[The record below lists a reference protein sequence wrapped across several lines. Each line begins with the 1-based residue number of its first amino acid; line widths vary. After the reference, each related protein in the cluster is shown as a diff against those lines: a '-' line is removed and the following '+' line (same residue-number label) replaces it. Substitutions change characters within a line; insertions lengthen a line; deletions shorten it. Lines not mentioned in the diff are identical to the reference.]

1 MLHMSAQGTGK
12 RQIPL
17 PLGTDA
23 SPAGSERTT
32 NRTIDGI
39 FGWYRYVQDFTGE
52 FALEW
57 LDRLAMPGDIVWDPF
72 SGSGTTLVAA
82 KLLHLDSF
90 GYDISPFM
98 TDVART
104 KVDWSIDPRN
114 LEQALEQVETESWSQ
129 ADEPSAP
136 SSIPWG
142 DYARLTTGLVAPP
155 YRRDEKLR
163 KWIAPLVL
171 DRASALL
178 GSINRVRDE
187 RARRFL
193 RLAAASVLVSASNME
208 FRPNIC
214 YRRQPH
220 IDFPVVGAFTDRSH
234 RMIEDYALVATADN
248 SASSVVSLGDA
259 RSAGPDFANFILTS
273 PPYPNDMEYV
283 HQTRLELI
291 LLDYIEDTK
300 GLTALKK
307 RMISSSVKLVYRSNE
322 WQKKSGLEV
331 NAVRNIYDDI
341 SRTLEGRNWGWNAA
355 DMTAQYF
362 GGMRSVLANWAQRLA
377 PSGRAAVVIGDS
389 AFNGVKVPTDA
400 LLAECAEMEGL
411 DTEDIQVFRKRWNTK
426 HNIEL
431 HESVLLL
438 RNRR

>member
-1 MLHMSAQGTGK
+1 MSAPGTGK

-17 PLGTDA
+17 PPGTGA
-23 SPAGSERTT
+23 PPVAGERTA
-32 NRTIDGI
+32 NRTSDGI

-57 LDRLAMPGDIVWDPF
+57 LDRLAPPGDVVWDPF

-98 TDVART
+98 ADVARA
-104 KVDWSIDPRN
+104 KVDWSIDPRD
-114 LEQALEQVETESWSQ
+114 LEQALEQVGTENRSQ
-129 ADEPSAP
+129 ADEPDAP

-142 DYARLTTGLVAPP
+142 DYARLTAGPAAPP

-171 DRASALL
+171 DRASNLL

-187 RARRFL
+187 RVRRFL

-220 IDFPVVGAFTDRSH
+220 IDFPVVGAFADRSH
-234 RMIEDYALVATADN
+234 RMIEDYAMVATADYA
-248 SASSVVSLGDA
+248 ASSVVSLGDA
-259 RSAGPDFANFILTS
+259 RSDGPDFASFILTS

-291 LLDYIEDTK
+291 LLDYIENAK

-307 RMISSSVKLVYRSNE
+307 SMISSSVKLVYRSNE
-322 WQKKSGLEV
+322 WQKKSGLE
-331 NAVRNIYDDI
+331 ASGVRNVYGDV

-355 DMTAQYF
+355 DMIAQYF
-362 GGMRSVLANWAQRLA
+362 GGMRSVFANWAQRLA

-389 AFNGVKVPTDA
+389 AFNGVKVPTDV

-411 DTEDIQVFRKRWNTK
+411 NAEDIRVFRKRWNTK
-426 HNIEL
+426 HDIEL
-431 HESVLLL
+431 RESVLLL
-438 RNRR
+438 RNRE